1 MEYASK
7 GLAGTALGFGIGGA
21 ALGLANGGLGNLL
34 GGLNQN
40 KRSEAAD
47 IAAAVTPAM
56 TVAAMLAARQQEP
69 TCSENMPVTR
79 YDLERE
85 QKLAAKDSEIALL
98 KANTYND
105 GKMLEVYGYIDG
117 QLKDVREA
125 LCKQA
130 VHNQRTEDSFA
141 LVKQDVESVRKE
153 ALDAVKTTPSSPT
166 STRPFIPSRSPT
178 SPRAPRP
185 RRRRSTI
192 RSRSAAAATSK
203 HRGRQSPPQSLKEG
217 SCDDSDDRSGHA
229 RRDALRRQ

>member
-56 TVAAMLAARQQEP
+56 TVAAMLAARHQEP

-79 YDLERE
+79 YDLDRE

-98 KANTYND
+98 KANTYGD
-105 GKMLEVYGYIDG
+105 QKMLEMYAYIDG
-117 QLKDVREA
+117 QLKDVRKS
-125 LCKQA
+125 LCDQA
-130 VHNQRTEDSFA
+130 VHNQRTEDSFVLA
-141 LVKQDVESVRKE
+141 RQDIASVKDELHREIEMEAERRCCGDNSIVTYANATFYPKQVADV
-153 ALDAVKTTPSSPT
+153 TTGT
-166 STRPFIPSRSPT
+166 
-178 SPRAPRP
+178 
-185 RRRRSTI
+185 
-192 RSRSAAAATSK
+192 ATTAQTLYNPLPK
-203 HRGRQSPPQSLKEG
+203 CGCCNK
-217 SCDDSDDRSGHA
+217 
-229 RRDALRRQ
+229 

>member
-21 ALGLANGGLGNLL
+21 AMSLANGGLGNLL

-56 TVAAMLAARQQEP
+56 TVAAMLAARQQGP

-79 YDLERE
+79 YDLDRE

-105 GKMLEVYGYIDG
+105 GKMLEVYGYIDR

-130 VHNQRTEDSFA
+130 VHNQRTEDSFVLA
-141 LVKQDVESVRKE
+141 RQDIASVKDELHREIEME
-153 ALDAVKTTPSSPT
+153 AERRCCGDNSIVTYANATFYPKQVADITTGT
-166 STRPFIPSRSPT
+166 
-178 SPRAPRP
+178 
-185 RRRRSTI
+185 
-192 RSRSAAAATSK
+192 ATTAQTLYNPLPK
-203 HRGRQSPPQSLKEG
+203 CGCCNK
-217 SCDDSDDRSGHA
+217 
-229 RRDALRRQ
+229 

>member
-105 GKMLEVYGYIDG
+105 QKMLEMYGYIDG

-125 LCKQA
+125 LCK
-130 VHNQRTEDSFA
+130 
-141 LVKQDVESVRKE
+141 
-153 ALDAVKTTPSSPT
+153 
-166 STRPFIPSRSPT
+166 
-178 SPRAPRP
+178 
-185 RRRRSTI
+185 
-192 RSRSAAAATSK
+192 
-203 HRGRQSPPQSLKEG
+203 
-217 SCDDSDDRSGHA
+217 
-229 RRDALRRQ
+229 

>member
-47 IAAAVTPAM
+47 VAAAVTPAM

-85 QKLAAKDSEIALL
+85 QQLAAKDSEIALL

-105 GKMLEVYGYIDG
+105 QKMLEMYGYIDG

-130 VHNQRTEDSFA
+130 VHNQRTEDSFT
-141 LVKQDVESVRKE
+141 LVKQDVDCVRKE
-153 ALDAVKTTPSSPT
+153 ALSAVKMEAE
-166 STRPFIPSRSPT
+166 RPENLRQRDVLPQ
-178 SPRAPRP
+178 AG
-185 RRRRSTI
+185 RRRH
-192 RSRSAAAATSK
+192 
-203 HRGRQSPPQSLKEG
+203 HRNRNVAP
-217 SCDDSDDRSGHA
+217 
-229 RRDALRRQ
+229 DALRSAPEVLRLLQQLSQRGGNSRPILKGGNLR